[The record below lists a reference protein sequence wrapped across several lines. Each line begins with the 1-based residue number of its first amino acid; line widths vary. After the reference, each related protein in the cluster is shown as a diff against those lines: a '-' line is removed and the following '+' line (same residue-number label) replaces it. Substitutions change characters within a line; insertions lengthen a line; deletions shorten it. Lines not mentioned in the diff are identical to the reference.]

1 MSNARNLASFGSIV
15 GGLTGEIKMWSLP
28 TPPAGYLICDGTSYS
43 TSTYA
48 NLFAVL
54 GYTFGGANNSFL
66 VPNYQDRSPI
76 GVNTIANTVGATG
89 GSSTNTI
96 TANNL
101 PAHTHSITD
110 PGHHH
115 LTAATGSTIFGS
127 GPSYSGVGAFS
138 GAVSGNSDWASS
150 SYTGIT
156 ATNNTQ
162 GSGSSFSNT
171 ALNNMSPY
179 LGIYFIIRY
188 L

>member
-66 VPNYQDRSPI
+66 VPNYQDRMPI
-76 GVNTIANTVGATG
+76 GVNSIANTIGSKG
-89 GSSTNTI
+89 G
-96 TANNL
+96 TANNIISASNL
-101 PAHTHSITD
+101 PAHDHSITD
-110 PGHHH
+110 PGHSHY
-115 LTAATGSTIFGS
+115 LPRGDAAYNSGS
-127 GPSYSGVGAFS
+127 GNTLWGGSYSFPTTGAS
-138 GAVSGNSDWASS
+138 
-150 SYTGIT
+150 TGIT
-156 ATNNTQ
+156 VNTTQ
-162 GSGSSFSNT
+162 ANGNT
-171 ALNNMSPY
+171 FPNLALNNMPPY

>member
-66 VPNYQDRSPI
+66 VPNYQDRMPI
-76 GVNTIANTVGATG
+76 GVNSIANTIGSKG
-89 GSSTNTI
+89 G
-96 TANNL
+96 TANNIISTSNL
-101 PAHTHSITD
+101 PAHDHSITD
-110 PGHHH
+110 PGHAHSVNM
-115 LTAATGSTIFGS
+115 GSTYNSTYTTFQPTI
-127 GPSYSGVGAFS
+127 YSIGIQLNTNQS
-138 GAVSGNSDWASS
+138 T
-150 SYTGIT
+150 TGIT
-156 ATNNTQ
+156 VNTTQ
-162 GSGSSFSNT
+162 ANGNT
-171 ALNNMSPY
+171 FPNLALNNMPPY
-179 LGIYFIIRY
+179 IGIYFIIRY